1 MLLELLLTRDNIKE
15 TDWLLGGLVHK
26 QRFMCIVSLAGAHP
40 ATSVHIRNISVH
52 IRNISVYIRNVSPS
66 LLFVNLTVYLGK
78 VYVPSLVVRGILSA
92 QLVLRL
98 LNVYHICWIWRS
110 ICSHRN

>member
-52 IRNISVYIRNVSPS
+52 IRNISPS